1 MGNLFDLSC
10 YTSSRSFQAVMLCNN
25 TVTNNLFG
33 LSILLMVFSI
43 AIITMLYAGVKQA
56 LAASL
61 WLTTLVSML
70 LWVLQLI
77 SPDIMVTMTVIT
89 ALSSVFLFR
98 TREN

>member
-1 MGNLFDLSC
+1 MGDFFNLSC
-10 YTSSRSFQAVMLCNN
+10 YQTSRSFQAVMICNN
-25 TVTNNLFG
+25 AVTNNMFG
-33 LSILLMVFSI
+33 ISILLMVFSI

-77 SPDIMVTMTVIT
+77 SPDIMVSMTVIT
-89 ALSSVFLFR
+89 ALSTVFLFR